1 MYIRRDYSQPFF
13 RERRRPA
20 YLRWVLALIV
30 CAALG
35 YGVYRFVKAPDEM
48 MAMMITTFIS
58 PPTPTPYPSTL
69 AQRANDLYLAGDL
82 EGAAAL
88 YQQAAAQ
95 RPNDIDYL
103 YEYGQILIDL
113 NRADEA
119 LDIADHL
126 IEVHPADVRGPTLKT
141 RALAWM
147 GQYTAAVPI
156 GLAAL
161 QINENFAPLY
171 EALSRAYVGSQ
182 EWRKGLDY
190 GFEATE
196 LAPGDVR
203 ARWAYANAL
212 MAVGESELAM
222 AELEIAI
229 SIHPGF
235 VSPYFELAFL
245 YLAANRDQDAID
257 TYDRILALQPRNA
270 RALLRQCEAYRKVG
284 EFERAVGLC
293 QDAVNADPNYAQA
306 QYRLGQMRYSRRE
319 FMEARNAFQACLNLQ
334 PGSLECKYRL
344 ALSHYYIAQTAY
356 LDCMN
361 VGGANCNTS
370 AINDEC
376 RTAWIMLQESLALA
390 QTLDDVVDD
399 VEIIREGLSAIA
411 NDAACPLFNGQRP
424 PETTPEA
431 TAEATPEVQ

>member
-1 MYIRRDYSQPFF
+1 MYVRRDYSQPFF

-20 YLRWVLALIV
+20 YLRWLLVLLL

-35 YGVYRFVKAPDEM
+35 YGVYRFVRAPEEVMDTVY
-48 MAMMITTFIS
+48 TTFIS
-58 PPTPTPYPSTL
+58 PPTPTPFPSTL

-82 EGAAAL
+82 EGSAGF
-88 YQQAAAQ
+88 YQQAVAQ
-95 RPNDIDYL
+95 RPDNVDYL

-119 LDIADHL
+119 LDIADQ
-126 IEVHPADVRGPTLKT
+126 IIAVSPADVLGPTLKT
-141 RALAWM
+141 RGLAWI

-161 QINENFAPLY
+161 QIDANFAPLH
-171 EALSRAYVGSQ
+171 EALSRAYIGSQ
-182 EWRKGLDY
+182 EWRKGLDF

-212 MAVGESELAM
+212 MAVGESELAT

-235 VSPYFELAFL
+235 VAPYFELAFL

-284 EFERAVGLC
+284 EFERALGLC
-293 QDAVNADPNYAQA
+293 QDSVDVDPTYAQA
-306 QYRLGQMRYSRRE
+306 QYRLGQMRYNRRE
-319 FMEARNAFQACLNLQ
+319 FAAARDAFRACLSLQ
-334 PGSLECKYRL
+334 SGSLECKYRL
-344 ALSHYYIAQTAY
+344 ALAHYYIAQTDY
-356 LDCMN
+356 LDCLN
-361 VGGANCNTS
+361 VGGTACNTQRT
-370 AINDEC
+370 NDDC
-376 RTAWIMLQESLALA
+376 RTGWIMLQEALAQA
-390 QTLDDVVDD
+390 QTLDNVVDD

-411 NDAACPLFNGQRP
+411 NDAACPQFNGQRP
-424 PETTPEA
+424 PESTPEA
-431 TAEATPEVQ
+431 TPEATSEA